1 MRHSSGAQDVK
12 QLEED
17 SISKFLDA
25 HKESILSGTIV
36 EIENNKLVVDLG
48 DGIKGVIR
56 ASDASSDRIDDLSA
70 AFKVGDTVEAKRVGI
85 DRKNGVISLS
95 IRAKDEAEDR
105 AAIEAIKK
113 SNSEV
118 EKGSSAM
125 AEAFKNAKQ

>member
-1 MRHSSGAQDVK
+1 MA
-12 QLEED
+12 
-17 SISKFLDA
+17 
-25 HKESILSGTIV
+25 
-36 EIENNKLVVDLG
+36 
-48 DGIKGVIR
+48 
-56 ASDASSDRIDDLSA
+56 A

-95 IRAKDEAEDR
+95 MRAKDEAEDR

-118 EKGSSAM
+118 EKGSNAM